1 MTRATPTDIILW
13 LGLAAAWSSSYA
25 VIKVGVQTVDPLILV
40 TGRMIIATVVL
51 LGTFSALGHRL
62 SRHPSDWLSYAVTGM
77 LGSVVPFLLITYGEQ
92 TVDSALAAILMGFT
106 PVATA
111 TLAASLLPDERLT
124 AQIVV
129 GLVGAL
135 CGVVLLVG
143 PHTLTYLGE
152 QVGGQAAVLAATICY
167 AASTVYIRR
176 YVKRPPLELAA
187 GSSLVGATSLIAA
200 ASILGANIDSIEF
213 TTTSLGAIVYLGLI
227 STAAANLIYFYLVP
241 RLGATRMSQ
250 VNFAVPVGGALLGLI
265 VLGEA
270 LELRQTI
277 ALAIIVGSVW
287 IVTTAKQQVASD

>member
-77 LGSVVPFLLITYGEQ
+77 LGSVIPFLLITYGEQ

-135 CGVVLLVG
+135 CGVVLLHVG
-143 PHTLTYLGE
+143 
-152 QVGGQAAVLAATICY
+152 Q
-167 AASTVYIRR
+167 
-176 YVKRPPLELAA
+176 
-187 GSSLVGATSLIAA
+187 
-200 ASILGANIDSIEF
+200 
-213 TTTSLGAIVYLGLI
+213 
-227 STAAANLIYFYLVP
+227 
-241 RLGATRMSQ
+241 
-250 VNFAVPVGGALLGLI
+250 
-265 VLGEA
+265 
-270 LELRQTI
+270 
-277 ALAIIVGSVW
+277 
-287 IVTTAKQQVASD
+287 

>member
-1 MTRATPTDIILW
+1 MTRASPTDIILW

-62 SRHPSDWLSYAVTGM
+62 SRHPSDWVSYAVTGM
-77 LGSVVPFLLITYGEQ
+77 LGSVIPFLLIAYGEQ

-187 GSSLVGATSLIAA
+187 GSSLVGATGLIAA
-200 ASILGANIDSIEF
+200 ASILGANTDSIEF
-213 TTTSLGAIVYLGLI
+213 TTTSLGAIIYLGLI

-287 IVTTAKQQVASD
+287 IVTTAKQ